1 MDKLIENDEETKCC
15 VFYFFHENELPFKKK
30 KIHKIIKTN
39 FFTQNELT
47 IHQKIFKIPNR
58 KQYFYICENI
68 SELKITEFIE
78 DDGKIK
84 GKKTKND
91 DTILLEFEERELTN
105 FKKYLN
111 NINKGNDNFTLYSS
125 KIYISTIICCYKKML
140 NLLQLLIDN
149 NICHNYI
156 NFNSIVIDNF
166 NCPLLS
172 NFSFSIDYSH
182 TNINDYLK
190 HFIVTY
196 DPCYIEWPIE
206 LHILSYLLTNKL
218 TSLSE
223 YNIENIINEVV
234 KNNNILNTFGD
245 SLVSLYKQES
255 LKYFNRYVN
264 QTYEFIVSDILK
276 YIHTWDNYA
285 LSILYLR
292 ILISLHKTIKIKNK
306 FIILFMKLLV
316 NNIHLN
322 PEKRDSIDITINN
335 FNFLLD
341 SIELQ
346 DYKDIIQNLID

>member
-1 MDKLIENDEETKCC
+1 MDKLIDNKNDDKSNSC
-15 VFYFFHENELPFKKK
+15 VFYFFNENEIINEIPNKKK
-30 KIHKIIKTN
+30 TYKMIKIN
-39 FFTQNELT
+39 FFTKNELT
-47 IHQKIFKIPNR
+47 IHRKILKINNR
-58 KQYFYICENI
+58 KQYFYICEND
-68 SELKITEFIE
+68 SELKKL
-78 DDGKIK
+78 G
-84 GKKTKND
+84 TKSKN

-111 NINKGNDNFTLYSS
+111 NISNDFFTSYSS
-125 KIYISTIICCYKKML
+125 KMYVSTIICFYKNICKS
-140 NLLQLLIDN
+140 LQILIDN
-149 NICHNYI
+149 KICHNYI
-156 NFNSIVIDNF
+156 NFNSIVIDNS
-166 NCPLLS
+166 NRPLLT
-172 NFSFSIDYSH
+172 NFSFSIDYS
-182 TNINDYLK
+182 NINNMNEYIK
-190 HFIVTY
+190 KFIITY

-255 LKYFNRYVN
+255 LNYFKKYVN

-276 YIHTWDNYA
+276 YIYTWDNYA

-292 ILISLHKTIKIKNK
+292 ILISLHKTIQIKNK

-322 PEKRDSIDITINN
+322 PEKRLSIDETINN
-335 FNFLLD
+335 FNSLLD
-341 SIELQ
+341 SIDPQ